1 MAGAQEAVT
10 AGQSSRHIIEYRR
23 VVHLSH
29 ILRPG
34 MPCWPGDPPMA
45 VEPAAELDR
54 DGFCLQRLSLGE
66 HTGTHVNAPSHL
78 LAGGSTVDQV
88 PAAAL
93 VLPAVVLDCRREAAA
108 DCDFTLEPSHI
119 ERFEARWGPI
129 PAGSAVLLCT
139 GWAARWHDPAAY
151 LNPGADGRMHF
162 PGFGLAAVRFLL
174 EERRAAAL
182 GIDTH
187 GIDPGCDETYAANK
201 LALGRGALVLENVAN
216 LDQLLPVGTT
226 LVVGL
231 LRIAGG
237 SGAPAAVLALVP

>member
-1 MAGAQEAVT
+1 MAQAQEAAN
-10 AGQSSRHIIEYRR
+10 AGQRQTIKYSR

-29 ILRPG
+29 ILQPG
-34 MPCWPGDPPMA
+34 IPCWPGDPPMA

-54 DGFCLQRLSLGE
+54 DGFFLRRLSLGE

-78 LAGGSTVDQV
+78 LCGGSTVDQV
-88 PAAAL
+88 SAAAL
-93 VLPAVVLDCRREAAA
+93 VLPAVVLDCREEAAA
-108 DCDFTLEPSHI
+108 DCDFTLEPAHI

-139 GWAARWHDPAAY
+139 GWAARWHKPAAY
-151 LNPGADGRMHF
+151 LNPGVDGRLHF

-174 EERRAAAL
+174 DERRAVAL

-187 GIDPGCDETYAANK
+187 GIDPGYDETYASNK

-216 LDQLLPVGTT
+216 LDQLPAVGTT

-237 SGAPAAVLALVP
+237 SGAPAAILALVP